1 MTFGLT
7 GGAFKAPDR
16 CRDQGATPHANA
28 PTASASTSFLSPPP
42 LHTQLALLSGLH
54 AERSQQTDSDP
65 DRRLARITTGSLV
78 SGLMIWGFVLYA
90 VGSTVLSLAG

>member
-1 MTFGLT
+1 M
-7 GGAFKAPDR
+7 
-16 CRDQGATPHANA
+16 
-28 PTASASTSFLSPPP
+28 
-42 LHTQLALLSGLH
+42 H

-65 DRRLARITTGSLV
+65 DRRRARITTGSLV